1 MGMGGGAGGADSM
14 YNTQQTG
21 MHGQSAMGASQSAYQ
36 TQGAGAYQSGTSQY
50 SMYPPRDGKARV
62 RDIIER
68 GKRWVQNDANRK
80 AKEEANARK
89 NNARVGNANSR
100 KIDEEAKLEQE
111 AIDAYR
117 ERQQKLQRIGSF
129 KFDIDNEL
137 PEAILTSDQV
147 FEDLDDIKN
156 IREKTGG
163 DENNQAYK
171 SLIMAMYTKGK
182 KKKKR

>member
-1 MGMGGGAGGADSM
+1 MGMGGGAAADSM
-14 YNTQQTG
+14 YNTQQ
-21 MHGQSAMGASQSAYQ
+21 QSGFGGGGSAYQ
-36 TQGAGAYQSGTSQY
+36 TQGGAGGYNQTQTSQY
-50 SMYPPRDGKARV
+50 SSMYPPRTEKARV

-68 GKRWVQNDANRK
+68 GKRWCKLDAENRLK
-80 AKEEANARK
+80 AEAKERQKASK
-89 NNARVGNANSR
+89 GNANQR
-100 KIDEEAKLEQE
+100 RQDEQHKLEQE
-111 AIDAYR
+111 AIEAYK